1 MNKGG
6 WEAVCQG
13 EGRRLQEG
21 LSSLAHLAEDPAQE
35 VMQKLWTVFCGAFP
49 LKPAHCS
56 SQCACVCCNARL
68 PMHS

>member
-1 MNKGG
+1 
-6 WEAVCQG
+6 
-13 EGRRLQEG
+13 
-21 LSSLAHLAEDPAQE
+21 
-35 VMQKLWTVFCGAFP
+35 MQKLWTVFCGAFP